1 MTPKPKNPG
10 GGGNTGGNSTTG
22 KPSQVHGNINAS
34 QGVSSAQTAI
44 AQSAQAGRPRNA
56 AQQTT
61 TPSHIPTT
69 TNKPIVPS
77 NQASSSTQPNA
88 ADIHLND
95 TAKEHILD
103 GDRGRQGGHLAGT
116 GFSKKTEF
124 PVSWDG
130 PKILDAAY
138 QVTQT
143 GQITKG
149 PFPTKD
155 ANGNVRYAYNYEGVV
170 DGVTVR
176 TTVFADNGEIRTA
189 FPPNAS
195 DPGVIENPPS
205 PNPPPKGIPQSDP
218 PRYSNP
224 AAGGDG
230 SWTWEGP
237 KGDKIIRVVQ
247 DAQGNVTTT
256 ELGPYKKK

>member
-10 GGGNTGGNSTTG
+10 GGSSGGGTHPKG
-22 KPSQVHGNINAS
+22 KPSQVHGPVNAGS
-34 QGVSSAQTAI
+34 GVSSAHQVAKNL
-44 AQSAQAGRPRNA
+44 AVAGRARNA

-69 TNKPIVPS
+69 TNKPIQPVTPTTPNS
-77 NQASSSTQPNA
+77 APNA
-88 ADIHLND
+88 SDIHLND

-103 GDRGRQGGHLAGT
+103 GDGGRQGGHLAGT

-124 PVSWDG
+124 PKDWDG
-130 PKILDAAY
+130 AKILDAAY
-138 QVTQT
+138 QVTQN
-143 GQITKG
+143 GQMVKG

-155 ANGNVRYAYNYEGVV
+155 ADGNIRYAYNYEGVV

-189 FPPNAS
+189 FPPNES
-195 DPGVIENPPS
+195 DPGVIKNPPS
-205 PNPPPKGIPQSDP
+205 PNPPPAGIPQSNP
-218 PRYSNP
+218 PRYSHP
-224 AAGGDG
+224 DAGGDG

-237 KGDKIIRVVQ
+237 KGDRIVKVVQ

-256 ELGPYKKK
+256 DLGPYKKK